1 MTVSRIRRE
10 RSSLSV
16 PLCCSFQGGTRRLD
30 IVCHHFFPNA
40 TYGFLR
46 GRGRPAARLY
56 IRRRL
61 KSSIIPDVLV
71 ERVDRVHHRLLLHR
85 STRRSPI
92 RFPRFGIPRDGFR
105 IRRRFRRRRDRRLRV
120 REILDGLL
128 DVVFRDVLSSAMTR
142 GRAHPPTVFVSHSRL
157 FVTQTNEVTTM
168 EESKYYC
175 AQNENVFQK

>member
-46 GRGRPAARLY
+46 GRGRPTARLY

-61 KSSIIPDVLV
+61 KKSMIIIPDVLV

-105 IRRRFRRRRDRRLRV
+105 IRRRFRRRRV

-128 DVVFRDVLSSAMTR
+128 DVVFRDVLSSAMAR
-142 GRAHPPTVFVSHSRL
+142 GRAHLSKRESFFSSLRL
-157 FVTQTNEVTTM
+157 SLVTFCEV
-168 EESKYYC
+168 K
-175 AQNENVFQK
+175 QRGNNNGRK

>member
-46 GRGRPAARLY
+46 GRPAARLY

-61 KSSIIPDVLV
+61 MKSTIIVPDVLV

-105 IRRRFRRRRDRRLRV
+105 IRRRFRRRRERHHRRLRA

-128 DVVFRDVLSSAMTR
+128 DVVFRDVLSSAMAR
-142 GRAHPPTVFVSHSRL
+142 GRAHLSKRESFFSVFASLSCNFL
-157 FVTQTNEVTTM
+157 
-168 EESKYYC
+168 
-175 AQNENVFQK
+175 